1 MLTKRQKKVTPVK
14 VAKSNKVA
22 STVKLYNVK
31 DHAVKFVSDTKELV
45 KEYKSQFKNNK
56 LTRNMFAR
64 LTQNVINAE
73 SNVVNVLS
81 DEIIPSLKFCR
92 NSSYVINR
100 LRKEEFIL
108 PGSSP
113 TPKLLTC
120 TPSPLKKL

>member
-1 MLTKRQKKVTPVK
+1 MPTKRQKKVIPVK

-64 LTQNVINAE
+64 LTQNVIDAE

-81 DEIIPSLKFCR
+81 DEIIPSLKFCG

-100 LRKEEFIL
+100 LKRKN
-108 PGSSP
+108 SSYP
-113 TPKLLTC
+113 DHLQRQ
-120 TPSPLKKL
+120 SY